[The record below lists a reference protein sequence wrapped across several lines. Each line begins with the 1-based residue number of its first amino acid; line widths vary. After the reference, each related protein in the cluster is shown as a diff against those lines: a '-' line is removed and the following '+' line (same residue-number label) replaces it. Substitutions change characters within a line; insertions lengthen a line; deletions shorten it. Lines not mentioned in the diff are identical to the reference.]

1 MRKFISVIVGTIVL
15 FGLTTLPVFSEHPPL
30 LRDGQ
35 SHAPAAPEDNIPKP
49 WSTEDLMEMASIYD
63 QQADALQAEAVR
75 LEQEATSLTLRPYM
89 DPKGFRRTSLM
100 HVASTRWKA
109 AKELRELA
117 VMHRAE
123 GERLLALK
131 DKAGG

>member
-15 FGLTTLPVFSEHPPL
+15 FGLTTLLAFSEHPPL
-30 LRDGQ
+30 LMDGQ
-35 SHAPAAPEDNIPKP
+35 GHAPAAPEDNIPKP
-49 WSTEDLMEMASIYD
+49 WSTKDLMEMASIYD
-63 QQADALQAEAVR
+63 QQADELQAEAVR

-89 DPKGFRRTSLM
+89 DPKGFRGTSLM

-109 AKELRELA
+109 AKELREQA
-117 VMHRAE
+117 VMHREE